1 MMIFKLSFSWELD
14 DHVFLILKLVVNQ
27 FVVMKQLLY
36 DAYVVLLQGGG
47 YRDRREK
54 GNWGDRRDRRDQNI
68 HRRGDRD

>member
-1 MMIFKLSFSWELD
+1 MFELVIFFLLS
-14 DHVFLILKLVVNQ
+14 V
-27 FVVMKQLLY
+27 LLY
-36 DAYVVLLQGGG
+36 LSVVSVLQGGG